1 MEADFG
7 KIIGMDGDKATVN
20 TILIS
25 LSMKLQ
31 QKSKVLFIDSAN
43 CFNPSFVQDNHRQ
56 STKLMLDNI
65 SIARPF
71 TALQMERLITK
82 LKQNIP
88 HDAKVLIISSIDEL
102 FYDNEIG
109 DLEYVYIFKKMLI
122 ELEILTEKHDLATII
137 SFSDKK
143 DERREELL
151 GVAMRKAA
159 FWSKI

>member
-7 KIIGMDGDKATVN
+7 KIIGMEGDKATVN

-31 QKSKVLFIDSAN
+31 QRSKVLFIDSAN

-56 STKLMLDNI
+56 STELMLDNI

-82 LKQNIP
+82 LKQNMP

-122 ELEILTEKHDLATII
+122 ELEILTEKYDLATII

-143 DERREELL
+143 DERREEMLD
-151 GVAMRKAA
+151 VAIRKAA
-159 FWSKI
+159 FWSKV

>member
-7 KIIGMDGDKATVN
+7 KIIGMEGDKATVN

-31 QKSKVLFIDSAN
+31 QESKVLFIDSAN

-82 LKQNIP
+82 LKHNFP

-122 ELEILTEKHDLATII
+122 ELEILTEKYNLATII

-143 DERREELL
+143 DERREEML
-151 GVAMRKAA
+151 GVAIRKAA
-159 FWSKI
+159 FWSTV